1 MTKYRESVHRY
12 RLTRWGK
19 IKILKKIGVMLVLV
33 VITFFLNIPTLSM
46 FGTALK
52 SRSTAL
58 KDTRLFAP
66 PNEWSLDSLR
76 YVLASNF
83 GTNILN
89 SIYIALGVTFSC
101 IVVASL
107 SGYSLS
113 RYKGKFF
120 GIYGICM
127 LIMQMFPIM
136 LLLIPLFKIFSGL
149 GLIDSRLSL
158 FFSYLTINLPFSI
171 WMLRGFFD
179 TIPFEIEESAQIDGC
194 TQFQAFVRTVIP
206 LSMPGIS
213 TVAIFTFINCWNEYT
228 LASIFLRNNQLF
240 TLTLGLQKFVQQ
252 YTSDWSALASASAI
266 STIPTLIFLLIAQ
279 KYLIQG
285 MTAGAVKG

>member
-1 MTKYRESVHRY
+1 MDRTQGRY
-12 RLTRWGK
+12 RLSRQGK
-19 IKILKKIGVMLVLV
+19 IDLAKKIGVMALLV
-33 VITFFLNIPTLSM
+33 VTAFILNIPTLSM

-58 KDTRLFAP
+58 MDTRLFAP
-66 PNEWSLDSLR
+66 PGEWSLDSLQ
-76 YVLASNF
+76 YVFAANF
-83 GTNILN
+83 GQNILN
-89 SIYIALGVTFSC
+89 SVYVSIGVTLSC
-101 IVVASL
+101 IVVAAL
-107 SGYSLS
+107 AGYSLS
-113 RYKGKFF
+113 RYKGKAF

-127 LIMQMFPIM
+127 LILQMFPIM
-136 LLLIPLFKIFSGL
+136 LLLIPLFKIFTGL
-149 GLIDSRLSL
+149 GLVDSLLSIY
-158 FFSYLTINLPFSI
+158 FSYLTINLPFSI

-179 TIPFEIEESAQIDGC
+179 TIPFELEEAAQIDGC
-194 TQFQAFVRTVIP
+194 SQFGAFVRTVIP

-228 LASIFLRNNQLF
+228 LASIFLRDNRLF

-252 YTSDWSALASASAI
+252 YTSDWSALAAASAI
-266 STIPTLIFLLIAQ
+266 ATIPTLVFLLVAQ